1 MQWNHVQFLP
11 RTATFLKTVGKIKRD
26 FACFKPK
33 VKSGLS
39 LEIEPVMVTQC
50 NLPQKAMNTAKKTVA
65 PLSNINVTCQK
76 NRTCTQASQVS
87 VHAVSVL

>member
-1 MQWNHVQFLP
+1 M
-11 RTATFLKTVGKIKRD
+11 KTVGKIKCD

-33 VKSGLS
+33 VKS

-76 NRTCTQASQVS
+76 NRTCTQASQAS
-87 VHAVSVL
+87 VHAVSIL